1 MDAIWQSNRNPLA
14 IIGQATVKPLPNT
27 HLWLAHHAI
36 GLIQNQ
42 STASQKFYY
51 RVKTQPSN
59 FYQALCRGLLDAD
72 KKAPFNNPFFGR
84 VPTWASHFYDP
95 DSGTNWLGH
104 PDPTAVTCGSRY
116 YDLARESYLNGDF
129 TEAGYYL
136 GLSLHYLTDLTQP
149 MHAANFTWLD
159 SWHFGYHTA
168 FEKYALGTLATI
180 PIPSHYRPLIDAAA
194 PDDFLKAVARRTK
207 DRFYRLICRPEWT
220 QSYDRLICTEAVW
233 QERVGQVV
241 PMILTDALQ
250 LTAQYTLAWA
260 DSVWIAPPLASQA
273 LHHSLVALRT
283 VTEAAAR
290 VLGRGITESP
300 SQITRQA

>member
-1 MDAIWQSNRNPLA
+1 MDTVSQSNQSLLA
-14 IIGQATVKPLPNT
+14 IGNTTVKTQPNT
-27 HLWLAHHAI
+27 HIWMAHHAI
-36 GLIQNQ
+36 NLIQNQ
-42 STASQKFYY
+42 SMASQKFYD
-51 RVKTQPSN
+51 RIKSPSSN
-59 FYQALCRGLLDAD
+59 FYPALCQGLWDAD

-168 FEKYALGTLATI
+168 FEKYACRMLAII
-180 PIPSHYRPLIDAAA
+180 PIPARYTPLIDAHSPA
-194 PDDFLKAVARRTK
+194 DFLKAVARRTK
-207 DRFYRLICRPEWT
+207 DRFYPLICRPEWT
-220 QSYDRLICTEAVW
+220 QSYNRLTCTEAIW
-233 QERVGQVV
+233 QERVGHILSV
-241 PMILTDALQ
+241 ILTDAIQ
-250 LTAQYTLAWA
+250 ITAQYTLTWSE
-260 DSVWIAPPLASQA
+260 SVWIAPPLASQA
-273 LHHSLVALRT
+273 LHHSLAALRA
-283 VTEAAAR
+283 VTEVASR
-290 VLGRGITESP
+290 VLRGSESP
-300 SQITRQA
+300 APITRQG